1 MKKQFV
7 NPAQVTSKHK
17 HFCCPC
23 PKWADF
29 VYSLILGLPTG
40 LCARGFLCNLAG
52 LLKITRSEKNNVLFL
67 ENFLYDEE
75 QKQFSEQKFGKC
87 S

>member
-1 MKKQFV
+1 MGR
-7 NPAQVTSKHK
+7 
-17 HFCCPC
+17 FCLF
-23 PKWADF
+23 A
-29 VYSLILGLPTG
+29 YTG
-40 LCARGFLCNLAG
+40 LTDRFRRSRRFLYNLAS
-52 LLKITRSEKNNVLFL
+52 LLKLIWSEKNNVLIL